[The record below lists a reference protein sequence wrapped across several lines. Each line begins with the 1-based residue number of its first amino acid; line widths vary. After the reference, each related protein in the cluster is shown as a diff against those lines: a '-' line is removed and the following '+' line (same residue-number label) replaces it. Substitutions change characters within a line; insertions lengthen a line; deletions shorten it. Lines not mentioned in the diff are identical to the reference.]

1 MKKSLSLITILALCI
16 STSFISCKNNTEKE
30 ADATQKVTEAKEE
43 LKDTEEATQKDVVAK
58 ANDAQWQTYKKEA
71 LTTITKNEVRI
82 VELEKAKQKPGNRF
96 DGNYKQSIEKLKAS
110 NTDLKTRITNYEN
123 NQTDWN
129 SFKRDFGADLD
140 KLGKDLNDFSVKN
153 KL

>member
-1 MKKSLSLITILALCI
+1 MKKSLSIITLLALCI
-16 STSFISCKNNTEKE
+16 STSFISCKTNTEKE
-30 ADATQKVTEAKEE
+30 AEATQKVTEANEE
-43 LKDTEEATQKDVVAK
+43 LKDTEEATQKDAATK

-71 LTTITKNEVRI
+71 LVTITKNEVRI
-82 VELEKAKQKPGNRF
+82 VELEKAKQKPGTRF
-96 DGNYKQSIEKLKAS
+96 DRNYNESIEKLKAS

-153 KL
+153 KS